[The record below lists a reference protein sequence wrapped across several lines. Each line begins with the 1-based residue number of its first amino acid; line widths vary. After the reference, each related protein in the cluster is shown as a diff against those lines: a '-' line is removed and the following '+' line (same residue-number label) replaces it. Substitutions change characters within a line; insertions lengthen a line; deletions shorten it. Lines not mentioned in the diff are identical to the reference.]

1 MPPKKI
7 IRYQFRKKATGGGK
21 EKILCQVVNIDR
33 IKENPTYKGYDASQ
47 YYIAKIEI
55 RDKKTHLLEEVE
67 F

>member
-7 IRYQFRKKATGGGK
+7 IRYQFRKKTTGEERDK
-21 EKILCQVVNIDR
+21 VLCQVVNIDR
-33 IKENPTYKGYDASQ
+33 IRNNPTYQSYDKSQ

-55 RDKKTHLLEEVE
+55 KDKKSHFLEEVE